1 MFGGIGARA
10 MSEKGK
16 GKGKGKDESVV
27 DLVGDL
33 WRLQL
38 QQLRQLQ
45 EQQQQ
50 LEQQDAGAARVLL
63 QRWRRDSDAYWEWLL
78 DMYGTF

>member
-1 MFGGIGARA
+1 

-38 QQLRQLQ
+38 QQLRQ
-45 EQQQQ
+45 QQQ
-50 LEQQDAGAARVLL
+50 LEQQDAGAAWVLL